1 MHLVFFNQLLLQQM
15 ETMSIVAIQSA
26 QETVHNLTGW
36 LQNSESRQYLHGSK
50 NTTQFKKY

>member
-1 MHLVFFNQLLLQQM
+1 
-15 ETMSIVAIQSA
+15 MSIVAIQSA

-36 LQNSESRQYLHGSK
+36 LQNSESMQYLHGSK